1 MQQEYRYLNN
11 SQLASVLLATN
22 VDDGGLDEFFG
33 EYDQL
38 ELITKSDLQQYAA
51 LVLPSD
57 NYIQVIQRLW

>member
-1 MQQEYRYLNN
+1 MQQEYSYLNN

-57 NYIQVIQRLW
+57 NYIQVIQRPR